1 MEHQIIFVDK
11 QQIPLSEAA
20 NFPALFTDFIHQK
33 PELKPYYGNFANLEG
48 FKAQIASKKFEHRD
62 VLVNVLTEQ
71 YAHLG
76 TPSNLSLLKDSNTF
90 TVTTGH
96 QLNIFTGPLYVIYK
110 IVSTIN
116 LAKKLKTE
124 FPQHNFVPVY
134 WMATEDHDFE
144 EISYFNLFGKKY
156 QWQTSQTG
164 AVGRMKPQEILDAI
178 ADLTDKHPLFV
189 DAYQNEPTLTRAV
202 RRYMHAM
209 FADEGLI
216 CIDGDDHRLKSVFSS
231 IITDDIFTHSAET
244 QVSATTSELEK
255 LAYKTQIFARNVNF
269 FYLKDVLR
277 SRLEWL
283 GEHLTVVGTNLKFTA
298 DEVHELIAK
307 TPEVFSPNVVL
318 RPLYQETILPNL
330 AYLGG
335 PSEVAYWL
343 QLPAMFAH
351 YKTLFPILMP
361 RNFALVING
370 ASSKKIEKLGLQITD
385 FFKED
390 NELKKYYVGL
400 SSENSLSLDQQLK
413 ALDGIFEDI
422 SKQALAV
429 DPTLKA
435 AVEAEKTKV
444 VAGIQNLEKRLK
456 KQEEKKFE
464 TGISQIEGVKSKLF
478 PGGGLQERSENFLNF
493 YQNDPE
499 FITKL
504 KAAFDPLDFSF
515 NIIHI

>member
-20 NFPALFTDFIHQK
+20 NFPALFTDFINQK
-33 PELKPYYGNFANLEG
+33 AELKPFYGNFANLEG
-48 FKAQIASKKFEHRD
+48 FEAQLAIKKFEHRD
-62 VLVNVLTEQ
+62 LLVKVLTDQ

-76 TPSNLSLLKDSNTF
+76 TPTNLTQLKDSNTF

-116 LAKKLKTE
+116 LAKKLKAA
-124 FPQHNFVPVY
+124 FPLHNFIPVY
-134 WMATEDHDFE
+134 WMATEDHDHE

-156 QWQTSQTG
+156 QWQTTQTG
-164 AVGRMKPQEILDAI
+164 AVGRMKPQEILEAI
-178 ADLTDKHPLFV
+178 SELTDKHPLFTA
-189 DAYQNEPTLTRAV
+189 AYEQEPTLTQAV
-202 RRYMHAM
+202 RRYMDSM
-209 FADEGLI
+209 FASDGLI
-216 CIDGDDHRLKSVFSS
+216 CIDGDDARLKALFSEV
-231 IITDDIFTHSAET
+231 ITDDIFSHSAEKYVA
-244 QVSATTSELEK
+244 QTTSQLEK
-255 LAYKTQIFARNVNF
+255 QGYKTQIFARNVNF
-269 FYLKDVLR
+269 FYLIDGLR
-277 SRLEWL
+277 SRLEWV
-283 GEHLTVVGTNLKFTA
+283 GEHLTVLGSDLKFTTE
-298 DEVHELIAK
+298 EVHELIVN

-343 QLPAMFAH
+343 QLPDMFRH
-351 YKTLFPILMP
+351 FNTTFPILMP
-361 RNFALVING
+361 RNFALVVNG

-390 NELKKYYVGL
+390 NELKKYYVAL
-400 SSENSLSLDQQLK
+400 SSENALSLEQHIQS
-413 ALDGIFEDI
+413 LDAIFEDI
-422 SKQALAV
+422 AKQALAV

-444 VAGIQNLEKRLK
+444 LAGIQNLEKRLK

-464 TGISQIEGVKSKLF
+464 TGISQIEGIKSKLF
-478 PGGGLQERSENFLNF
+478 PGGGLQERSDNFLNF

-499 FITKL
+499 FINKV
-504 KAAFDPLDFSF
+504 KAVFDPLDFSF
-515 NIIHI
+515 NIIQV